1 MNRIAL
7 SLSLVA
13 ALACGTSA
21 LAATKKTAA
30 KAATPVAALKPAI
43 KYLPLGDPKFPISAG
58 AIVPAG
64 SEIFFVSG
72 IPGSAATGDTE
83 AQTAEVL
90 TKLGKVLTDNGYAY
104 SDVVNAKV
112 YLVGDPKKDGRMDFA
127 GMNASFAKVFGT
139 ADQPHKPSRVTV
151 QVASL
156 AGPGSLVEIELTAA
170 KAPK

>member
-1 MNRIAL
+1 MTKSAAPLAL
-7 SLSLVA
+7 LA
-13 ALACGTSA
+13 ALALA
-21 LAATKKTAA
+21 ANANAATKHKKTEAA
-30 KAATPVAALKPAI
+30 APPPPPAI
-43 KYLPLGDPKFPISAG
+43 KYIPLPDPKFPIAAG

-90 TKLGKVLTDNGYAY
+90 TKLGKVLSANGYAFG
-104 SDVVNAKV
+104 DVVNAKV
-112 YLVGDPKKDGRMDFA
+112 YLVGDPKKDGKMDFL
-127 GMNASFAKVFGT
+127 GMNTSFAKVFGT

-151 QVASL
+151 QVAAL

-170 KAPK
+170 KAPAK